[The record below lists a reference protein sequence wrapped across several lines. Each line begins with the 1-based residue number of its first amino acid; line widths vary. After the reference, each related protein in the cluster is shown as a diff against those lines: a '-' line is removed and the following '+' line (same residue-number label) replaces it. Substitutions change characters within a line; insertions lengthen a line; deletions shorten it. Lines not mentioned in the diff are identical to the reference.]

1 VPGDLKECRMHAANC
16 RTLAA
21 QATPSAKETFT
32 HLAETW
38 ERLAAELESA
48 QTFLKAMA
56 AARVHQGTVVY
67 CAGSAS
73 GPCASPDPG
82 SGAHRPTR
90 QRRSGPSNACRSF
103 GVAMEPFWVP

>member
-1 VPGDLKECRMHAANC
+1 VPGDPKECRMHAANC

-21 QATPSAKETFT
+21 QATRPSAKQTFT

-56 AARVHQGTVVY
+56 AADPKKFSDAPVVVDR
-67 CAGSAS
+67 SKS
-73 GPCASPDPG
+73 RR
-82 SGAHRPTR
+82 HR
-90 QRRSGPSNACRSF
+90 G
-103 GVAMEPFWVP
+103 

>member
-1 VPGDLKECRMHAANC
+1 MPGDPKECRMHAANC

-21 QATPSAKETFT
+21 QTSPSAKETFT

-56 AARVHQGTVVY
+56 AADPKKFSDAPVVVDR
-67 CAGSAS
+67 SKAS
-73 GPCASPDPG
+73 
-82 SGAHRPTR
+82 HRHR
-90 QRRSGPSNACRSF
+90 G
-103 GVAMEPFWVP
+103 